1 MKLLNAIN
9 AKMAILFELNVVM
22 NKASDAEATPKELEG
37 LATKNITLVTEILCW
52 VVREALPFL
61 ALLLLSLTKTGAFPC
76 ASAAVPAARTA
87 HPELAAQAQSA
98 QAECTGREHRHRV
111 HAPLTRSGHQWA
123 FGHLS
128 QLAVGRGRGLL
139 RRGGGGRGRAQGEE
153 ETWGGVEERR
163 RRRSAAGGGGG
174 E

>member
-61 ALLLLSLTKTGAFPC
+61 ALLLLSLTKTGAFPSCC
-76 ASAAVPAARTA
+76 AADRQTLRFPVICHSAKD
-87 HPELAAQAQSA
+87 
-98 QAECTGREHRHRV
+98 
-111 HAPLTRSGHQWA
+111 
-123 FGHLS
+123 
-128 QLAVGRGRGLL
+128 
-139 RRGGGGRGRAQGEE
+139 
-153 ETWGGVEERR
+153 
-163 RRRSAAGGGGG
+163 
-174 E
+174 